1 MTKFRPFLALM
12 LSQVVMDNLFKN
24 PLKKDLDPDPI
35 LCPIQD
41 LDPDPIL
48 AVQKGSRSRSDPLF
62 RSFCLKRGG
71 GCLQFFFYKVKYPLQ
86 KVSPYSQ
93 YTLLYVGFY
102 HFHFHYMANCVWRYP
117 HLSQYWGV
125 FYFMLKL
132 MGSDLNSIQHERSQ
146 ILSPDPQDSP
156 DPNQDP

>member
-1 MTKFRPFLALM
+1 MFFRPFPDGFVKIFNFAIFLPFCW
-12 LSQVVMDNLFKN
+12 QKCNKI
-24 PLKKDLDPDPI
+24 PLLYRFVKSNKIDTSN
-35 LCPIQD
+35 

-71 GCLQFFFYKVKYPLQ
+71 GCSQFFFYEVKYPLY

-102 HFHFHYMANCVWRYP
+102 HFHFHFMANCVWRYP
-117 HLSQYWGV
+117 HLS
-125 FYFMLKL
+125 
-132 MGSDLNSIQHERSQ
+132 
-146 ILSPDPQDSP
+146 
-156 DPNQDP
+156 